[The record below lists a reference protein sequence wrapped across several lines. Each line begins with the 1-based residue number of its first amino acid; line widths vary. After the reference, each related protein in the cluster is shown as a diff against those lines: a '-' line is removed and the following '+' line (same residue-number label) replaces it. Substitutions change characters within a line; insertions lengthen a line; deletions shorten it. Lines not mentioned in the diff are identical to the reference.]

1 MRSPIGYLS
10 ALLLASCGGSGTTP
24 APAPVADGAA
34 AHLVSLSKTREQA
47 LAFFH
52 PLPAVVEH
60 PAGPDTPEKVALGDK
75 LFMDPQLSSD
85 GTISCNSCH
94 QLDKYGVDGTPTST
108 GVGGQVGKRNSPT
121 VYNAA
126 LYNMQFWDG
135 RAADVEEQ
143 AGMPVMNPVE
153 MGIPAEDALV
163 SKLKHIADYPPLFR
177 KAFPADKDP
186 LTYANI
192 REAIGAFERTLLTPS
207 RFDAFLKGDTTA
219 LTAREAE
226 GLRTFMSVG
235 CVACH
240 SGVAMGGTMLQK
252 FGVHADFRPL
262 TGSSPDDQGRKD
274 VTGAEGDKDLFKVST
289 LRNITKT
296 APYFHDGR
304 VAELNKAIRIMGT
317 VQLGKE
323 LSDQQVSDLKAF
335 LEALTGVP
343 PPTAKGSAATP

>member
-1 MRSPIGYLS
+1 MRIPTAYLFVF
-10 ALLLASCGGSGTTP
+10 LLASCGGGDHVPALPPGAGT
-24 APAPVADGAA
+24 DAA
-34 AHLVSLSKTREQA
+34 QLESDKQLREQA
-47 LAFFH
+47 LNFFH
-52 PLPAVVEH
+52 PLPEVVDH
-60 PAGPDTPEKVALGDK
+60 PAGPDTPEKVALGAK

-94 QLDKYGVDGTPTST
+94 QLDQFGVDGTPTST
-108 GVGGQVGKRNSPT
+108 GVGGQLGTRNSPT

-126 LYNMQFWDG
+126 MHNMQFWDG

-153 MGIPAEDALV
+153 MGIPSEASLV
-163 SKLKHIADYPPLFR
+163 KKLKQLTDYPPLFGT
-177 KAFPADKDP
+177 AFPADKDP

-207 RFDAFLKGDTTA
+207 RFDAFLKGEATA
-219 LTAREAE
+219 LTASETA
-226 GLRTFMSVG
+226 GLRTFMEVG
-235 CVACH
+235 CTACH
-240 SGVAMGGTMLQK
+240 TGAALGGTMLQK

-262 TGSSPDDQGRKD
+262 TGSSAADQGRKD
-274 VTGAEGDKDLFKVST
+274 VTGAEADKDMFKVPG

-304 VAELNKAIRIMGT
+304 VAELDKAIRIMGK

-323 LSDQQVSDLKAF
+323 LTDQQVSDLKAF
-335 LEALTGVP
+335 LEVLTGVIP
-343 PPTAKGSAATP
+343 ATAGIGTPTL

>member
-1 MRSPIGYLS
+1 MRFSTGTLS
-10 ALLLASCGGSGTTP
+10 ILLLASCGGSGT
-24 APAPVADGAA
+24 APTLPPVAGDATA
-34 AHLVSLSKTREQA
+34 QLVSNTKLQQQA
-47 LAFFH
+47 LRFFH
-52 PLPAVVEH
+52 PLPEVVEH
-60 PAGPDTPEKVALGDK
+60 PAGPGTPEMIALGAK

-108 GVGGQVGKRNSPT
+108 GVRGQLGTRNSPT
-121 VYNAA
+121 VFNAA

-153 MGIPAEDALV
+153 MGIPSEDSLV
-163 SKLKHIADYPPLFR
+163 RKLKRIADYPPLFR
-177 KAFPADKDP
+177 TAFPADKDA

-192 REAIGAFERTLLTPS
+192 QGAIGAFERTLLTPS

-219 LTAREAE
+219 LSASETA
-226 GLRTFMSVG
+226 GLHTFMDVG
-235 CVACH
+235 CIACH
-240 SGVAMGGTMLQK
+240 TGAAMGGTMLQK

-274 VTGAEGDKDLFKVST
+274 VTGKEGDKDMFKVPT

-296 APYFHDGR
+296 APYFHDGQ
-304 VAELNKAIRIMGT
+304 VAELDKAIRVMGT

-335 LEALTGVP
+335 LEALTGVIP
-343 PPTAKGSAATP
+343 KTATSAVTP

>member
-1 MRSPIGYLS
+1 MSE
-10 ALLLASCGGSGTTP
+10 A
-24 APAPVADGAA
+24 VV
-34 AHLVSLSKTREQA
+34 H
-47 LAFFH
+47 
-52 PLPAVVEH
+52 PAV
-60 PAGPDTPEKVALGDK
+60 PDTPEKVALGAK

-108 GVGGQVGKRNSPT
+108 GVRGQLGTRNSPT

-126 LYNMQFWDG
+126 LHNMQFWDG
-135 RAADVEEQ
+135 RAVDVEEQ

-153 MGIPAEDALV
+153 MGIPSEGTLV
-163 SKLKHIADYPPLFR
+163 KKLKRIADYSPLFST
-177 KAFPADKDP
+177 AFPADKDP

-207 RFDAFLKGDTTA
+207 RFDDFLKGDATA
-219 LTAREAE
+219 LTPSESA
-226 GLRTFMSVG
+226 GLLTFMEVG
-235 CVACH
+235 CTTCH
-240 SGVAMGGTMLQK
+240 TGAAMGGTMLQK

-274 VTGAEGDKDLFKVST
+274 VTGAEGDRDLFKVPG

-304 VAELNKAIRIMGT
+304 VAELDKAIRIMGT

-323 LSDQQVSDLKAF
+323 LSDQQVTDLKAF
-335 LEALTGVP
+335 LEVLTGVVP
-343 PPTAKGSAATP
+343 ATAKVSAATP